1 LITLRTQVVLAAGV
15 TCLQVAANP
24 YVASLGPERTAA
36 SRLNFSQAFNSLG
49 TTVAPLIGGALI
61 LGGTQLSP
69 ERIHALSAPLLQAYR
84 AQQASSVRLPYLGLG
99 LALIALAVA
108 LAFIKLPAMRPQDT
122 QDYRPSGMADSAAG
136 SIWNKPWLLGGA
148 AGIFLYVGAEV
159 SIGSFLV
166 NYFGLPQ
173 VSHLSEQTAAQFV
186 SYYWGGAMVGRLIGS
201 ALLQKFRSGL
211 VLGAASTIACLLVLT
226 SMFSHGP
233 VAMWTIIAVG
243 LFNSVMFP
251 TIFTLGLSQ
260 LGELTS
266 KGSSLMVA
274 AIVGGALIPLLEG
287 HVADSIGVQR
297 AFIVPVVCY
306 VLIAAYGYASNRRR
320 VTSLS
325 PIMMREDPV

>member
-1 LITLRTQVVLAAGV
+1 
-15 TCLQVAANP
+15 
-24 YVASLGPERTAA
+24 
-36 SRLNFSQAFNSLG
+36 
-49 TTVAPLIGGALI
+49 
-61 LGGTQLSP
+61 
-69 ERIHALSAPLLQAYR
+69 
-84 AQQASSVRLPYLGLG
+84 
-99 LALIALAVA
+99 
-108 LAFIKLPAMRPQDT
+108 
-122 QDYRPSGMADSAAG
+122 
-136 SIWNKPWLLGGA
+136 
-148 AGIFLYVGAEV
+148 
-159 SIGSFLV
+159 
-166 NYFGLPQ
+166 
-173 VSHLSEQTAAQFV
+173 
-186 SYYWGGAMVGRLIGS
+186 
-201 ALLQKFRSGL
+201 
-211 VLGAASTIACLLVLT
+211 
-226 SMFSHGP
+226 MFSHGP

-325 PIMMREDPV
+325 PVMMREDPV